1 MYTTKKLSVT
11 VIAMAVIIAI
21 ILSLFALT
29 ASASGY
35 EAGEIITFGTYEQD
49 NLLYNGAEE
58 IEWIIL
64 EVQPDRLLLLSRYAL
79 DSERYHYRKESVTW
93 DTCSVRDWLNDT
105 FYWEA
110 FTRSERE
117 CILSSRTSLYDD
129 YVFFLSDEETE
140 EYLPRAKDRICK
152 ATPYCA
158 GQNVYVNPSTGGSW
172 WLLRTTGDDGNKFAM
187 SVNSD
192 GTIDYNGGHVESDRG
207 TVRPAIWLKIGG
219 KNSASNAVPSTPKNG
234 RLLYPISEEAC
245 YVIYKNYF
253 GYEMESDDSMQV
265 VVDRFGEGDKERL
278 NFSIYRRNE
287 NWGGY
292 TLQGDFYVYV
302 NTGVCVREDMADYIV
317 FQAEE
322 YYP

>member
-1 MYTTKKLSVT
+1 MFATNKRIVT
-11 VIAMAVIIAI
+11 VIVMALIIAI
-21 ILSLFALT
+21 ALPMFVT
-29 ASASGY
+29 AAEAGGY
-35 EAGEIITFGTYEQD
+35 QAGEIITFGAYEQD
-49 NLLYNGAEE
+49 NLFYNGAEE

-64 EVQPDRLLLLSRYAL
+64 EVQSDRMLLLSRYAL
-79 DSERYHYRKESVTW
+79 DSERYHYRKENVTW

-117 CILSSRTSLYDD
+117 CILSSGTSLYDD

-140 EYLPRAKDRICK
+140 EYLPRSKDRICK

-207 TVRPAIWLKIGG
+207 TVRPAIWLKTGG
-219 KNSASNAVPSTPKNG
+219 KNAASNAVPSTPKDDQ
-234 RLLYPISEEAC
+234 LHYPISEEAC

-253 GYEMESDDSMQV
+253 GYDMKCDDSMEV
-265 VVDRFGEGDKERL
+265 VVDRFGKGDKEVL
-278 NFSIYRRNE
+278 CFSIYRLNE
-287 NWGGY
+287 NWGGLK
-292 TLQGDFYVYV
+292 LQGTFEVYV
-302 NTGVCVREDMADYIV
+302 NTGVCVRDDIT
-317 FQAEE
+317 FQADEF
-322 YYP
+322 YP